1 MEFLLLATLVT
12 ILFTF
17 GAIVG
22 HAVGYEKGRNEGRLR

>member
-17 GAIVG
+17 GAIIG
-22 HAVGYEKGRNEGRLR
+22 DAVGYEKGRDEGRRR